1 MDTMA
6 ERLAFAL
13 VQRTMTAP
21 DLIAATRQRGMKKLS
36 KATIYFI
43 LDGTTKPEKIRAGT
57 VETICRILKIQR
69 EWLLWGTPPM
79 DSDTG
84 KAQPKGTQAVTALDL
99 AEIQAVTGLIAQ
111 ALAASIR
118 PAGKELLAA
127 LQKLP
132 KMLKERDFLQDV
144 MNNVRAELPDQAT
157 TQHGPEH
164 AARKHQ

>member
-157 TQHGPEH
+157 TRHGPEH